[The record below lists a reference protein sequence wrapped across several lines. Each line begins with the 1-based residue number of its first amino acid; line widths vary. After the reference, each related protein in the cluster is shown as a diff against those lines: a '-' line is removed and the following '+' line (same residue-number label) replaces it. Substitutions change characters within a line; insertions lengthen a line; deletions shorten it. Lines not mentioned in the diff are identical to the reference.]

1 MKLSLWTMLK
11 HLEQEGLA
19 PVPVITDGTPRI
31 EGCRLRQT
39 GRTTGSA
46 ADILPA
52 SEVEADS
59 TYRTALVSGEDRI
72 FFPDADVARVHD
84 AVSDIIDYYNDWEK
98 RLLLCLSRNGS
109 LQELLDIA
117 HEVFRRPMFIKGDS
131 SWVFAITRGY
141 DVSVHPGWAEF
152 EESLA
157 TQTASFDAVRAVSL
171 DPEFRTTFSQRYPSL
186 IKSPNYGGM
195 VLHANI
201 WLEDHRVCEI
211 VALENNV
218 PFRRSDSH
226 LMQVFARMVETHVAN
241 NRTRY
246 FATSTLSAFFVELL
260 EGGKCSTADLLSLNQ
275 AAGWQEHDELAVM
288 CAEAN
293 PGGETP
299 ILGVL
304 RDRLK
309 DTMQHSCVFLHRNRV
324 VCVMNITK
332 LGGYQTVT
340 RQIAKIIASEPFTWG
355 ISYEFIGPERTP
367 EFYQQALL
375 ACTLAAKSGK
385 SYMDMY
391 QAAHIRISER
401 LRSIQDLQA
410 FVHPDYRRLER
421 IDMSGSTHYLETLYA
436 FLICGGNYTDT
447 AAYLGLHRNSLIYR
461 MTRIQEIIS
470 SNLSDVHN
478 KRLLLISY
486 LLMGVSY

>member
-11 HLEQEGLA
+11 HLEQAGLE
-19 PVPVITDGTPRI
+19 PVPEITDGTPRI
-31 EGCRLRQT
+31 EGCRLRPSK
-39 GRTTGSA
+39 RALSSS

-52 SEVEADS
+52 QETEPGAP
-59 TYRTALVSGEDRI
+59 YKTALVSGEDRI
-72 FFPDADVARVHD
+72 FFPDADIARVHD
-84 AVSDIIDYYNDWEK
+84 EVSNIIDYYNDWEK
-98 RLLLCLSRNGS
+98 RLLLCLSRSGS

-117 HEVFRRPMFIKGDS
+117 HEVFQRPMFIKGDS

-157 TQTASFDAVRAVSL
+157 TQTASFEAVRAVSL
-171 DPEFRTTFSQRYPSL
+171 DPEFRTAFSRRYPSL

-195 VLHANI
+195 VLHSNI
-201 WLEDHRVCEI
+201 WIEDQRVCEI

-241 NRTRY
+241 NRNRY
-246 FATSTLSAFFVELL
+246 LAASTLSAFFIELL
-260 EGGKCSTADLLSLNQ
+260 EGKKCSPADLLSLNQ
-275 AAGWQEHDELAVM
+275 AAGWQEQDELAVM

-299 ILGVL
+299 MLGVL
-304 RDRLK
+304 RDKLK
-309 DTMQHSCVFLHRNRV
+309 DMTQHSCVFIYRNRV
-324 VCVMNITK
+324 VCMLNITK
-332 LGGYQTVT
+332 LGGYQAVT
-340 RQIAKIIASEPFTWG
+340 RQIAKLIASEPFTWG
-355 ISYEFIGPERTP
+355 ISYEFVGPERTP

-385 SYMDMY
+385 NCMDMY

-401 LRSIQDLQA
+401 LRSIPDLQA
-410 FVHPDYRRLER
+410 FVHPDLRRLER

-461 MTRIQEIIS
+461 MTRIQDIIN

-486 LLMGVSY
+486 LLMGISY

>member
-1 MKLSLWTMLK
+1 MKLSIWTILK
-11 HLEQEGLA
+11 HLETDGLA

-31 EGCRLRQT
+31 ESCRLRQA
-39 GRTTGSA
+39 GHSAGTT

-52 SEVEADS
+52 SQVEEDS
-59 TYRTALVSGEDRI
+59 KYLTVLVSGEDRI
-72 FFPDADVARVHD
+72 FFPEADVPKVHD
-84 AVSDIIDYYNDWEK
+84 AVTDIIDKYNEWEK

-157 TQTASFDAVRAVSL
+157 TQTASFDAVRAVSI
-171 DPEFRTTFSQRYPSL
+171 DPEFRTAFSRRYPSL
-186 IKSPNYGGM
+186 IQSPNYGGM

-211 VALENNV
+211 VALENGE

-226 LMQVFARMVETHVAN
+226 LMQVFAKMVETHVTN
-241 NRTRY
+241 NRNRY
-246 FATSTLSAFFVELL
+246 YATSALSAFFVELL
-260 EGGKCSTADLLSLNQ
+260 EGGKCGPADLLSLNQ
-275 AAGWQEHDELAVM
+275 ASGWQEHDELAVM

-309 DTMQHSCVFLHRNRV
+309 DTMQHSCVFLYRNRV
-324 VCVMNITK
+324 VCVFNITK

-340 RQIAKIIASEPFTWG
+340 RQISKIIASEPFTWG
-355 ISYEFIGPERTP
+355 ISYEFIGAERTP

-375 ACTLAAKSGK
+375 ACSLAEKSGK
-385 SYMDMY
+385 NYMDMY

-401 LRSIQDLQA
+401 LRSIPDLQA
-410 FVHPDYRRLER
+410 FVHPDYRRLES
-421 IDMSGSTHYLETLYA
+421 IDMGGSTHYLETLYA